1 MGDVRVRLLG
11 EELTLKGDGD
21 PARLERLAAELDVML
36 KRMAND
42 LNLIGQPTRTALLV
56 SINLLDELNRLREK
70 YASLEAGTHSAAEQ
84 MLKRIE
90 HTLTLDRPEVPSRR
104 LHKEV
109 TSCEFR
115 VTSLG
120 DRTKKASDLS
130 RVFPTRNP

>member
-90 HTLTLDRPEVPSRR
+90 HTLTLDRPEVP
-104 LHKEV
+104 V
-109 TSCEFR
+109 
-115 VTSLG
+115 
-120 DRTKKASDLS
+120 A
-130 RVFPTRNP
+130 